1 MFRKGFCKM
10 VSVSSSAVVL
20 ASSAVNNSV
29 SAEKFNWW
37 LLFLYL
43 FGISTHRE
51 YFNNPS
57 KIEGDAA
64 LEPRKNKISIN
75 SLNSGA
81 EDNSKA
87 KQPLNL
93 SRSNGNSLEDSEG
106 KDIAF
111 FGSIVQEASEKS
123 EETKEAFSSI
133 NNKLEELYK
142 KKEKLEVEVEKEK
155 KSGKKYYEYF
165 PVKSDLIEVCEEIGK
180 IKAKIEFFRKCAKC
194 RKTRFVREF
203 CEKTA
208 SYSYTR
214 QNNMEQD
221 ILDNGVVVF
230 PESEGYTK
238 EFRNTDLL
246 VNATW
251 QLESCR
257 LRLKFAKGEIDERKM
272 MDIKSREDLVSNS
285 VPFSYISAKV
295 IDYFKNNSVQ
305 DVRL

>member
-1 MFRKGFCKM
+1 M

-20 ASSAVNNSV
+20 ASSAVNTSV
-29 SAEKFNWW
+29 SAKKFNWW
-37 LLFLYL
+37 LLFLYF
-43 FGISTHRE
+43 FGIGTH
-51 YFNNPS
+51 S
-57 KIEGDAA
+57 KDSNVA
-64 LEPRKNKISIN
+64 LEPKKDKISADI
-75 SLNSGA
+75 LDL
-81 EDNSKA
+81 EIKD
-87 KQPLNL
+87 PVVIE
-93 SRSNGNSLEDSEG
+93 SRSFSNGNLLENSEG

-142 KKEKLEVEVEKEK
+142 KKEELEVEVEKEK
-155 KSGKKYYEYF
+155 KSGKRYYEYF

-180 IKAKIEFFRKCAKC
+180 IKAKIGFFRKCAKC
-194 RKTRFVREF
+194 RETRFVREF
-203 CEKTA
+203 CEETA
-208 SYSYTR
+208 NYSYTR

-221 ILDNGVVVF
+221 ILNNGVVVF

-238 EFRNTDLL
+238 GFRNTDLL

-251 QLESCR
+251 QLESCH

-295 IDYFKNNSVQ
+295 IDYFKNNSMQ